1 MAAAAVRVQGLSRPP
16 TVGASDAS
24 SLRALVTGATG
35 GIGRATCFALLDSAR
50 GRGRRLVIAAAASK
64 PGPALEALVT
74 ELAAKGADAFGLHA
88 DLADAAA
95 CTGLVAQAVERCA
108 GLDVLVSNAGIARG
122 APLVALEPAE
132 WDAVFAIDVRATW
145 LLARAAHPALAHSRG
160 AIVAVA
166 SISAL
171 YPFPGLGAYSPAKA
185 ALVMLCRQ
193 LAQEWAAD
201 GIRVNSVSPGLI
213 RTPLTEPIYRDADV
227 LRRRQEA
234 VPLGRIGT
242 PEDVARAIVHLAGP
256 EAAYATG
263 IDLRLDG
270 GLGDH
275 VLATIPGLP
284 RSPAPA

>member
-1 MAAAAVRVQGLSRPP
+1 MAASDVSPLRV
-16 TVGASDAS
+16 
-24 SLRALVTGATG
+24 LVTGATG

-50 GRGRRLVIAAAASK
+50 ARGLRLSIAAAASK
-64 PGPALEALVT
+64 PGPALDALVA
-74 ELAAKGADAFGLHA
+74 ELGAQGADAFGLHA

-95 CTGLVAQAVERCA
+95 CHGLVASAVGHCN

-122 APLVALEPAE
+122 SPLATLELAD
-132 WDAVFAIDVRATW
+132 WDRVFAIDVRATW
-145 LLARAAHPALAHSRG
+145 LLARAAHAALAHSRG
-160 AIVAVA
+160 SIVAVA

-171 YPFPGLGAYSPAKA
+171 FPFPGLGAYSPAKA

-213 RTPLTEPIYRDADV
+213 RTPLTEPIYRDPET

-242 PEDVARAIVHLAGP
+242 AEDVARAVVHLAGP
-256 EAAYATG
+256 EADYVTG

-270 GLGDH
+270 GLGDR
-275 VLATIPGLP
+275 VLATIPGAP
-284 RSPAPA
+284 RSPAPD

>member
-1 MAAAAVRVQGLSRPP
+1 MARVPRMTPGEKAP
-16 TVGASDAS
+16 V
-24 SLRALVTGATG
+24 LRALVTGATG

-50 GRGRRLVIAAAASK
+50 QRGLRLAIAAAASK
-64 PGPALEALVT
+64 PGPALDALVA
-74 ELAAKGADAFGLHA
+74 ELAAQGADAFGIHA
-88 DLADAAA
+88 DLADASACSGLAA
-95 CTGLVAQAVERCA
+95 DAVERCK

-122 APLVALEPAE
+122 APLATLDPAD

-145 LLARAAHPALAHSRG
+145 LLARGGHAALARSRG

-213 RTPLTEPIYRDADV
+213 RTPLTEPIYRDPEL

-242 PEDVARAIVHLAGP
+242 AEDVARAIVHLAGP
-256 EAAYATG
+256 GADYVTG

-270 GLGDH
+270 GLGDR
-275 VLATIPGLP
+275 VLAAIPGRP